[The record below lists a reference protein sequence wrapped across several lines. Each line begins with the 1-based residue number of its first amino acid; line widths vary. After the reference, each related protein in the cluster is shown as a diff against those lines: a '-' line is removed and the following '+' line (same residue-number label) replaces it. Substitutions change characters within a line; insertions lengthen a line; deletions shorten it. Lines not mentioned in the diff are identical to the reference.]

1 MVAGGVSAAT
11 QKQKQQARAEQ
22 RLAVFRQRYGNNGR
36 LADWAV
42 ELAGYAA
49 FPLTLTTDLAYH
61 LRERFV
67 PDAPWYLA
75 ADLLL
80 SGLCD
85 PVGHDLY
92 EMAAATRIYLLE
104 ELFERW
110 RQQGLNVEAE
120 LKQLADFVGAYI
132 LHRLELEP
140 TQRAKRLGDPT
151 EWLALACLYPAE
163 QVAQRITE
171 AMRLLAEDDPEER
184 FRLANMVESVG
195 DLLAQRGL
203 EPIELRRLAQRI
215 EDSEPI
221 DEIDRL
227 RQAMQS
233 AGFPPLDSIPIT
245 YATLVFD
252 AAPDAEE
259 LHSWAFE
266 TVTIDRQGREIQRQS
281 HNALAFTE
289 PLAPGISLEM
299 VAIPSGSFQMGSP
312 SEEHQRYGD
321 EDPQHE
327 VTVPPFFISQ
337 TLVTQAQWR
346 VVAGWPQEL
355 RAIEA
360 EPSNFNGDDLPVEQ
374 VSWLDAEEFCLRLS
388 RYANRAWDYR
398 LPTEA
403 EWEYACRAGTTT
415 PFHFGETI
423 TSKMANYSASVVYQK
438 EKKGKASNQT
448 TPVKAFLPNAFGLYD
463 MHGNLWEWCQDDWH
477 DNYNSAP
484 TDGNAWLSG
493 DENSSKVLRGGSWI
507 DLSSGLPLCLS
518 QSHLAPGL
526 RSERPR
532 FSCCLCRSQD
542 SSVALCTLALLRF
555 ALYSF
560 HFCSL

>member
-1 MVAGGVSAAT
+1 MVSGGMSAAIEGAAIE
-11 QKQKQQARAEQ
+11 KQRARAEQ
-22 RLAVFRQRYGNNGR
+22 RLAVFRQRYRNNWR

-104 ELFERW
+104 ELFEQW
-110 RQQGLNVEAE
+110 RRQGLNVEAE

-171 AMRLLAEDDPEER
+171 AMGRLLAEDDPDER
-184 FRLANMVESVG
+184 FRLVNMVESVG

-203 EPIELRRLAQRI
+203 APIELRQLAQRI

-245 YATLVFD
+245 YATIVFD
-252 AAPDAEE
+252 AVSDSEE
-259 LHSWAFE
+259 LHSLAFE

-281 HNALAFTE
+281 HNAFAFTE

-299 VAIPSGSFQMGSP
+299 VSIPSGRFQMGSP
-312 SEEHQRYGD
+312 PTE
-321 EDPQHE
+321 HE

-355 RAIEA
+355 RVIEA
-360 EPSNFNGDDLPVEQ
+360 EPSSFKGDDLPVEQ
-374 VSWLDAEEFCLRLS
+374 VSWLDAEEFCRRLS
-388 RYANRAWDYR
+388 RHANRAWDYR

-403 EWEYACRAGTTT
+403 EWEYACRARTTT

-423 TSKMANYSASVVYQK
+423 TNKMANYDASRV
-438 EKKGKASNQT
+438 
-448 TPVKAFLPNAFGLYD
+448 
-463 MHGNLWEWCQDDWH
+463 
-477 DNYNSAP
+477 
-484 TDGNAWLSG
+484 
-493 DENSSKVLRGGSWI
+493 
-507 DLSSGLPLCLS
+507 
-518 QSHLAPGL
+518 
-526 RSERPR
+526 
-532 FSCCLCRSQD
+532 
-542 SSVALCTLALLRF
+542 
-555 ALYSF
+555 
-560 HFCSL
+560 